1 MSVKE
6 NILKI
11 FNENRGE
18 SFSGQELAKKLN
30 VSRNAVWKA
39 VGELKK
45 DGYRFDAVSGKG
57 YALLQD
63 NDVLEKSGIY
73 KNLENKDFYN
83 VEIFDEVTSTNKLA
97 RQKASDGEKEGYVCI
112 AASQTEGRGRMG
124 RSFFSP
130 GKSGLYLSIILRPEI
145 SVQSS
150 VLITAAAAAAVAR
163 AVDFLSGENSKIKWV
178 NDIFLNG
185 KKVCGILTEAS
196 TAVEE
201 GRLDYAVL
209 GIGVNVYA
217 PDGGFPKEIENIAGC
232 LFNVQKSDMK
242 NRLAAKILD
251 NFYNYYKNL
260 ESRTFVE
267 CYREKQLAAGKD
279 ITVIS
284 AGTRYNAHCVGITD
298 DCSLIAET
306 EEGETIILSSGEISI
321 GIKALDF
328 ERRILGR

>member
-45 DGYRFDAVSGKG
+45 DGYRFDAVSGRG
-57 YALLQD
+57 YALLCD
-63 NDVLEKSGIY
+63 NDVLEKDGIY
-73 KNLENKDFYN
+73 NNLENKNFYN
-83 VEIFDEVTSTNKLA
+83 IEVFDEVDSTNKIA

-112 AASQTEGRGRMG
+112 ASSQTNGRGRMG
-124 RSFFSP
+124 RNFFSP
-130 GKSGLYLSIILRPEI
+130 DKSGLYLSIILRPEI

-150 VLITAAAAAAVAR
+150 ALITTAAASAVAR
-163 AVDFLSGENSKIKWV
+163 AIDFLSGENSKIKWV
-178 NDIFLNG
+178 NDIFVKG
-185 KKVCGILTEAS
+185 KKVCGILTEAT

-217 PDGGFPKEIENIAGC
+217 PSGGFPKEIENIAGC
-232 LFNVQKSDMK
+232 VFDKQKSDMK
-242 NRLAAKILD
+242 NRLTAKILD
-251 NFYNYYKNL
+251 NFYEYYKNL
-260 ESRTFVE
+260 ENRGFVE
-267 CYREKQLAAGKD
+267 CYEEKQLAVGKD

-284 AGTRYNAHCVGITD
+284 AGARYTAHCTGITD
-298 DCSLIAET
+298 DCSLIAKKEN
-306 EEGETIILSSGEISI
+306 GETVILSSGEISI
-321 GIKALDF
+321 RIK
-328 ERRILGR
+328 